1 MSPAVRDPGL
11 QAERTTLSWRR
22 TLLTLLVADLFV
34 WRSWL
39 SAAAGD
45 GGTPG
50 AFYQGLCAAAAA
62 AATIVLGCVVWA
74 RSNQLRGAGRLRGQ
88 ANSLAPAGAAAPSAA
103 MMRLCT
109 LAVLVLGAAALAA
122 VALGH

>member
-1 MSPAVRDPGL
+1 MSLAARDPGL

-22 TLLTLLVADLFV
+22 TLLTLLVVDLFV

-39 SAAAGD
+39 SAVAD
-45 GGTPG
+45 GGASG
-50 AFYQGLCAAAAA
+50 AVYEGICAAVAA

-74 RSNQLRGAGRLRGQ
+74 RTRQLSGPRHHHPVAV
-88 ANSLAPAGAAAPSAA
+88 APMAPPSST
-103 MMRLCT
+103 MRLCT
-109 LAVLVLGAAALAA
+109 VAVLVLGAAALAA

>member
-1 MSPAVRDPGL
+1 VILAPRDPGL
-11 QAERTTLSWRR
+11 QAERTMLSWRR
-22 TLLTLLVADLFV
+22 ALLTLLVVDLFV

-39 SAAAGD
+39 AAAAGD
-45 GGTPG
+45 GGTSG
-50 AFYQGLCAAAAA
+50 AFYQGICAAAAA

-74 RSNQLRGAGRLRGQ
+74 RSRQLSGSHGYSAAAGA
-88 ANSLAPAGAAAPSAA
+88 AAAPSAA
-103 MMRLCT
+103 TMRLCT

>member
-1 MSPAVRDPGL
+1 MSLAARDPGL

-22 TLLTLLVADLFV
+22 TLLTLLVVDLFV

-45 GGTPG
+45 GGASSAVFEG
-50 AFYQGLCAAAAA
+50 VCAAAAA

-74 RSNQLRGAGRLRGQ
+74 RTRQLSGSRRDFPEAIHP
-88 ANSLAPAGAAAPSAA
+88 LAPPALA
-103 MMRLCT
+103 MRLCT
-109 LAVLVLGAAALAA
+109 VAVLVLGAAALAA
-122 VALGH
+122 VALGR

>member
-1 MSPAVRDPGL
+1 MSLAERDPGL

-22 TLLTLLVADLFV
+22 TLLTLLVVDLFV

-45 GGTPG
+45 GGASG
-50 AFYQGLCAAAAA
+50 ATYEGICAAVAA

-74 RSNQLRGAGRLRGQ
+74 RTRQLSGPRHHHAG
-88 ANSLAPAGAAAPSAA
+88 GAAPMAPPALT
-103 MMRLCT
+103 MRLCT